1 MFSVLRA
8 YWLDE
13 NGLTSLEYALLL
25 ALCVVASI
33 VAWQSLGTRIN
44 NVANTVAGGMPS
56 SSNGGCE
63 YNP

>member
-25 ALCVVASI
+25 ALSVAASI
-33 VAWQSLGTRIN
+33 AAWQSLGTRVN
-44 NVANTVAGGMPS
+44 SVADQVAGGIPT